1 MICPGTKF
9 SFTFFYLLYRN
20 LPERGG
26 PDSVAGTATRYEL
39 DGPEI
44 ESLCWRD
51 FPYSTKSAPRPTQR
65 PCKMRTGSVS
75 GVKKTGLGDDH
86 PTHHSAE
93 VANGLLLYICRLSVL
108 ALACHG
114 VTVWRKTGVLPA
126 TAAWLGVN
134 RQICNYAD
142 FWTLQEELV
151 SSDTERRNRIKRA
164 WLSFLAKLN
173 LSTHVRKRA
182 RRDSEICS

>member
-1 MICPGTKF
+1 MPGDLSQQVKALGSNPTHSIPPKPLLPLHAFMICPGTKF

-44 ESLCWRD
+44 ESLFWRD

-93 VANGLLLYICRLSVL
+93 VANGLGLYIRRLSVL

-114 VTVWRKTGVLPA
+114 VTFV
-126 TAAWLGVN
+126 
-134 RQICNYAD
+134 
-142 FWTLQEELV
+142 
-151 SSDTERRNRIKRA
+151 
-164 WLSFLAKLN
+164 
-173 LSTHVRKRA
+173 
-182 RRDSEICS
+182 